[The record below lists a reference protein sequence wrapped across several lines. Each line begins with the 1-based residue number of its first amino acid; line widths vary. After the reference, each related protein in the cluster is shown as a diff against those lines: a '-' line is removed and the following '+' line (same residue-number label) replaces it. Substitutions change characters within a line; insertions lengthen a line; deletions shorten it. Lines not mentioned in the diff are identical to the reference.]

1 MAKLNNKKYVQKKKN
16 KWLANDF
23 LHRRLLNNSQK
34 VPRKKKKVPFKAQ
47 TEPRLGPNVNIHS
60 INVYKKYHM

>member
-1 MAKLNNKKYVQKKKN
+1 MYKRKII

-60 INVYKKYHM
+60 INVNKKYHM

>member
-1 MAKLNNKKYVQKKKN
+1 MRKSNCKLIRKYVQKKK
-16 KWLANDF
+16 KLVSKNDI

-47 TEPRLGPNVNIHS
+47 TEPRLGPYAT
-60 INVYKKYHM
+60 IN